1 MQITIIS
8 VGNIKEKFFRDAV
21 AEYSKRLGAYC
32 KFNIIEVEDEKT
44 PENASDALKQQIM
57 EKEAGRILSKVPESA
72 CVITLEIEGRKMS
85 SEAFAEKINDLMIN
99 GVSHIVFIIGGSLG
113 LHSSVKAL
121 AKKTPSFSL
130 SFSDMT
136 YPHQLMRVILSEQI
150 YRAFRIIKNEPY
162 HK

>member
-32 KFNIIEVEDEKT
+32 RFNIIEVEDEKT
-44 PENASDALKQQIM
+44 PENASEALKQQIM
-57 EKEAGRILSKVPESA
+57 EKEAGRILSKVPEGT
-72 CVITLEIEGRKMS
+72 CVVTLEIEGRKIS

-121 AKKTPSFSL
+121 AKKAPSFSL